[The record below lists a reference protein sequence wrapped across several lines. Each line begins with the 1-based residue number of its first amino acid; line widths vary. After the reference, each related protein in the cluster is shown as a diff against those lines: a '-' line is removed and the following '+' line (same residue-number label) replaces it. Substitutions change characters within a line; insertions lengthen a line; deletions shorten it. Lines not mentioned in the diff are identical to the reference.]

1 MLKLI
6 ILILSAWL
14 AWVGYQYFTK
24 SQTAYNLIQQKIN
37 ELNSIDSN
45 LLLQKAGKEFE
56 SKEVEIEGKKY
67 FISWIIQKSNSSLN
81 SYNDGAELIEIR
93 GRVDFI
99 DLLPFGNFKAGSP
112 FKLIINIKE
121 EE

>member
-14 AWVGYQYFTK
+14 VWVGYQYFTK
-24 SQTAYNLIQQKIN
+24 SQTAYKLVQQKIN
-37 ELNSIDSN
+37 ELNSIDTN

-81 SYNDGAELIEIR
+81 SYNDGAELIEVR

-99 DLLPFGNFKAGSP
+99 DLLPFGNYKVGSP